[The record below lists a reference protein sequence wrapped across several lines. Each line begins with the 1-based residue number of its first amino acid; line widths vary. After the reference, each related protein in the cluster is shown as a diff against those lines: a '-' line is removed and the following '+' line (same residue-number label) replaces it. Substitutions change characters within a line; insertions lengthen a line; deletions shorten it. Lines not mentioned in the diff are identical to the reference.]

1 MSTFMGLETS
11 KRGLFTQQSALYT
24 TGHNISNA
32 NTLGYSRQ
40 RVNMEATAGF
50 PGVGLS
56 AGTMPGFLGTGVQ
69 AGSIQRVRDGFV
81 DYQYRQESTKLGYW
95 ESKTKAVSQ
104 MEDVLTEPSS
114 YGLQKSLSEFWQSLG
129 DLAANPEN
137 GGARKVVIGRAEAVA
152 DSFNYMHKSLTDIQ
166 TNLGKEI
173 NITTSDVN
181 SILQQISQLNE
192 QIAKV
197 EPNGYLPNDLYDA
210 RDVLIDQLS
219 AIIPIETSYVDSG
232 GRALAIAEGS
242 VTIELRLKDG
252 TRELLV
258 KGNEPATLETNPVE
272 LVKTD
277 GTSTPISGI
286 TINPY
291 FVAPIPPPVPAPVPP
306 APVDIGHAQLSDSGK
321 MKSLMNSYGYDTK
334 TVDAN
339 GKNIIKGLYPEMIAE
354 LNKLAAAFANEMN
367 VIHGGGTDSN
377 GVVQPGGTDLNGK
390 KGENFFEVTDADP
403 TQPFT
408 AANIAV
414 STALKGNPNLLAAS
428 TSLENIGNGEE
439 GNGKNALNLAKVQ
452 FSALGYLEGSTIQTY
467 YQGVIGQ
474 LGVEGRQAESNTINS
489 ATLLGAVEHR
499 RASISAVSLD
509 EEMTD
514 MIRFQ
519 QAYNASARM
528 ITVVDETLDKIINGM
543 GVVGR

>member
-69 AGSIQRVRDGFV
+69 AGSIQRIRDGFV
-81 DYQYRQESTKLGYW
+81 DQQYRQESNKFGYW

-104 MEDVLTEPSS
+104 MEDVMSEPSS

-173 NITTSDVN
+173 TITTSDVN

-219 AIIPIETSYVDSG
+219 AIVPIETSYVDSG

-242 VTIELRLKDG
+242 VTIKLKVQNGPPVD
-252 TRELLV
+252 LV
-258 KGNEPATLETNPVE
+258 VGNKSATLGTNPKE
-272 LVKTD
+272 LVNTD
-277 GTSTPISGI
+277 GTSKPIGGI
-286 TINPY
+286 S
-291 FVAPIPPPVPAPVPP
+291 VWAPG
-306 APVDIGHAQLSDSGK
+306 VDSADPLAAFKPIVHSELLDSGQL
-321 MKSLMNSYGYDTK
+321 KSLMNSYGYDTQ

-339 GKNIIKGLYPEMIAE
+339 GNNIIKGLYPDMIAE
-354 LNKLAAAFANEMN
+354 LNKLASAFANEMN
-367 VIHGGGTDSN
+367 RVHGE
-377 GVVQPGGTDLNGK
+377 GTDLAGN
-390 KGENFFEVTDADP
+390 KGGNFFVITNPDPDP
-403 TQPFT
+403 TEPEKLFT
-408 AANIAV
+408 AANIVVNA
-414 STALKGNPNLLAAS
+414 TLKGNPNLLAAALD
-428 TSLENIGNGEE
+428 TQGAEE

-452 FSALGYLEGSTIQTY
+452 FSALGDLEGSTVQTY

-474 LGVEGRQAESNTINS
+474 LGVEGRQAQNNTINS

-499 RASISAVSLD
+499 RASISSVSLD